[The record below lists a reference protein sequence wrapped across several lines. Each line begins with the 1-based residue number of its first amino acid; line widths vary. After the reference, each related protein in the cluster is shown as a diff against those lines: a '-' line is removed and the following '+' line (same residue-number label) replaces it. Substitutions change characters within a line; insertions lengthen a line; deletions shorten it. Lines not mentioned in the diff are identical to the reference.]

1 MLDIV
6 FSDRDSTSKRKAQRA
21 KAMTTWD
28 IYVKLRN
35 LLHTPFQYGKAFVL
49 CMEAEIH
56 ALWNSRAEV
65 VESTA
70 VKFLEAFRASCNGI
84 GEGSWYLH
92 CTLAHIPGNIRTI
105 FDVWAHVRL
114 QYRGARSRPR
124 VVEQYSV
131 ERLKPYS
138 GRTYDGYEDHGGT
151 CGELGA
157 RPPRGV
163 WSRRRQKTSPKSH
176 SFGCRFQTCAAQL

>member
-1 MLDIV
+1 MVPQLEPGAARETVLDIV
-6 FSDRDSTSKRKAQRA
+6 LSDRDSTSKRKAQRA

-70 VKFLEAFRASCNGI
+70 VTFLEAFRASCNGI

-92 CTLAHIPGNIRTI
+92 CTLAHIPGNIRRVGSCPTT
-105 FDVWAHVRL
+105 VPR
-114 QYRGARSRPR
+114 RSK
-124 VVEQYSV
+124 QA
-131 ERLKPYS
+131 
-138 GRTYDGYEDHGGT
+138 T
-151 CGELGA
+151 CG
-157 RPPRGV
+157 
-163 WSRRRQKTSPKSH
+163 
-176 SFGCRFQTCAAQL
+176 